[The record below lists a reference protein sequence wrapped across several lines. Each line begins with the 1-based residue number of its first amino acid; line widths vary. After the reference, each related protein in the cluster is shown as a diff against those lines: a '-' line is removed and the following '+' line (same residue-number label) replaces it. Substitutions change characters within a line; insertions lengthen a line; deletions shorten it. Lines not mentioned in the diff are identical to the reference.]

1 MRGGIG
7 GYPEIRRE
15 NEAGIKE
22 VAARPFER
30 DEKGKGGVHN
40 PRGMAA
46 FLRWQEARG
55 GGKVEKYGGN
65 ICEMPT
71 GQVCSHCV

>member
-22 VAARPFER
+22 VAARP
-30 DEKGKGGVHN
+30 DLNVMK
-40 PRGMAA
+40 RGMAA
-46 FLRWQEARG
+46 FLRWPEARG